1 MTLVQLKYA
10 ITVAGENS
18 LNDAAKKLFISQ
30 PSLSA
35 AIHSLE
41 EEIGIELFIRSK
53 TGIKIT
59 PEGMEFIGYAR
70 QVVEQYELLDSKYI
84 SKSDVKKKFSVSM
97 QHYTFAVDTF
107 VKLVEQFGFGEY
119 EFEVNETK
127 THEVLENVKNY
138 RSEIGV
144 LYLNDFNQSIL
155 TRLFDEYGLEFH
167 DLFECSIYVYMSKSN
182 PLADKKE
189 VALEDLADYPCLAF
203 QQGEHNSFY
212 YAEEALS
219 TYKYKR
225 LIRAND
231 RATMLNLMVGLN
243 GYTLCSGIICEDLN
257 GENYCVVKLRS
268 DEKMRIGYITR
279 KNSSISD
286 IGKRYIEELSKYKDK
301 VLD

>member
-167 DLFECSIYVYMSKSN
+167 DLFECSIYVYMSKAN
-182 PLADKKE
+182 PLAGKRE
-189 VALEDLADYPCLAF
+189 VTLEDLADYPCLAF

-257 GENYCVVKLRS
+257 GENYCVVKLKS
-268 DEKMRIGYITR
+268 DERMRIGYITR

>member
-18 LNDAAKKLFISQ
+18 
-30 PSLSA
+30 
-35 AIHSLE
+35 
-41 EEIGIELFIRSK
+41 
-53 TGIKIT
+53 GIKVT

-127 THEVLENVKNY
+127 THEILENVKNY

-167 DLFECSIYVYMSKSN
+167 DLFECSIYVYMSKTN
-182 PLADKKE
+182 PLAAKKE
-189 VALEDLADYPCLAF
+189 ITLEDLADYPCLAF